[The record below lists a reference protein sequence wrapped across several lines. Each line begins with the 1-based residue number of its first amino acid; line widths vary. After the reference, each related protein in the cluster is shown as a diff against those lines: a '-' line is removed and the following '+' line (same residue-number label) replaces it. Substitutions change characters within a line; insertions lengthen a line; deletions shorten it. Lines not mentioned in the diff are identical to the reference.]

1 MVMKHIVTVFILNY
15 LRFCA
20 KLALIIHK
28 PYTIG
33 IAGSVGKSS
42 TRNAIYAILS
52 EYFSTKNVTGNSETG
67 IPLGIL
73 GFNPGNYKI
82 IDWLKV
88 MLVSPFRILSLLKFK
103 YMVVEMGIDDPN
115 PPKNMEYLL
124 TIIKPDTA
132 ISMNV
137 SATHTMQFEKLL
149 PKKPNGVE
157 DYDFLLKKI
166 AEEDTK
172 IINKSG
178 CKIAI
183 YNADDKYVFAEMED
197 ANNSLK
203 KIKTFGENSANTIS
217 FEKYDVNLDNVSFSF
232 KQNNNLLSLKFDHVI
247 LPKAYREVFAAAILA
262 TEDIVGSFEKVKFA
276 LEKNYKLPPGRSSLL
291 EGINNSFIIDSS
303 YNASKNSVIEFIS
316 LLKELKNITKRQS
329 VFLFGDMRELG
340 SLAKSEHTDIAS
352 KLEGIDYL
360 YLVGPLTK
368 EYVLDNVSKNKF
380 KDLQWFQDSKAAGN
394 YLKKNLPNNSVILVK
409 GSQNTIFLEEA
420 IKYILKNKEDEK
432 KLCRQNSSWLK
443 IKKVN

>member
-15 LRFCA
+15 LRYFA

-52 EYFSTKNVTGNSETG
+52 EYFPTKNVTGNSETG

-149 PKKPNGVE
+149 PKKPNGVG

-183 YNADDKYVFAEMED
+183 YNADDKYVFAEMKD

-217 FEKYDVNLDNVSFSF
+217 FEKYDVNLNRVSFSF
-232 KQNNNLLSLKFDHVI
+232 KQNNNLLNLKLDHVI

-340 SLAKSEHTDIAS
+340 GLAKSEHIDIVS

-380 KDLQWFQDSKAAGN
+380 KDLQWFEDSKAAGN

-443 IKKVN
+443 IKKIN